1 MTTLKDV
8 VSQIADK
15 VKKVEQQIV
24 ENYANIRKLVLTQ
37 STISVKLPG
46 LISMMLDPKD
56 RDPK

>member
-1 MTTLKDV
+1 LTTLKDV